1 MMLVLSRKK
10 GESIIIDGK
19 IEVKIISI
27 EGDLVKLGIEAPKS
41 VAIYRQEV
49 YKAIQEE
56 NQAAR
61 LTQFDPGWLNEISLK
76 KG

>member
-61 LTQFDPGWLNEISLK
+61 LTRFDPDWLNEINRK
-76 KG
+76 ME